1 MQPTDFIER
10 IGLLRRRI
18 SALGASAY
26 AQLDLGT
33 MQAKLIRHIGKHS
46 AISQAEL
53 ARATA
58 SDPTLTSRTLATLIA
73 RGLVKKERSA
83 EDRREYVLELTAA
96 GKRLREKVDR
106 LRSEMAARVV
116 AALSAAD
123 LAEFDRVTQKIISA
137 LG

>member
-53 ARATA
+53 ARATD